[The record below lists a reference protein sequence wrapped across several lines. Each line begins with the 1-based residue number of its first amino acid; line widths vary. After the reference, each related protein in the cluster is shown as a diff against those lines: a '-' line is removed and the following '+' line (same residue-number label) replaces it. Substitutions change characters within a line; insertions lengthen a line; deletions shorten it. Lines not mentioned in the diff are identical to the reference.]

1 MPSRSIRAA
10 EVAVLRPAQ
19 PRTAHDTVGGAIERR
34 LTGAMEVPIEQL
46 VADPGQ
52 PRRDWDYDNGAQR
65 LQELAASIA
74 EFGVLQPLLVREDGT
89 LPDGRQRYVIIA
101 GARRRAAA
109 ELVGI
114 GLLPVLVREESATRV
129 RVLQLLENL
138 QRQELSPLDEARAY
152 QELLDLEGMTPQ
164 ALAARLHLSG
174 QQVRD
179 RLRLLADQVL
189 ADAVERRQ
197 MSASAARE
205 IMKLPD
211 DEVLAFRRRVL
222 AGERLQIN
230 DVFSARAYLAATG
243 AINPRRKIARGTAP
257 VDSIQLVPPIVTTR
271 TPQAAAEARTDQTLF
286 DPSPAIDTKISLL
299 SIGVA
304 AQPSRPSDR
313 DVVEDIAEESA
324 GGDQPA
330 ATGSSA
336 TCRASVERVVDILD
350 SSLSGE
356 ERAIVAGVLRE
367 TGQQSDLIAWLMLFH
382 RRLSE
387 RLSRQ
392 NASPCE

>member
-1 MPSRSIRAA
+1 MPSRSVRVA

-19 PRTAHDTVGGAIERR
+19 PRTAYDATGSATERR
-34 LTGAMEVPIEQL
+34 LSGAMEVPIEQL

-52 PRRDWDYDNGAQR
+52 PRRDWDYDNGEQR
-65 LQELAASIA
+65 LRELAASVA

-109 ELVGI
+109 ELAGI
-114 GLLPVLVREESATRV
+114 GMLPVLVREEPATRV

-152 QELLDLEGMTPQ
+152 QELLDLEGMTPP
-164 ALAARLHLSG
+164 ALAVRLHISG

-197 MSASAARE
+197 ISASAARE

-211 DEVLAFRRRVL
+211 DEVLTFRRRVL
-222 AGERLQIN
+222 AGERLQVN
-230 DVFSARAYLAATG
+230 DVFTARAHLAATG
-243 AINPRRKIARGTAP
+243 VINPRRKVARGTAQTDP
-257 VDSIQLVPPIVTTR
+257 IQLTPPIDTPR
-271 TPQAAAEARTDQTLF
+271 TPLAMVGAGMDQTLF
-286 DPSPAIDTKISLL
+286 DPCPAIDEQIGLL
-299 SIGVA
+299 GIGVA
-304 AQPSRPSDR
+304 ARPSRLSEGDMAG
-313 DVVEDIAEESA
+313 DIAEVSA
-324 GGDQPA
+324 GGGQLA
-330 ATGSSA
+330 EIGSSVSW
-336 TCRASVERVVDILD
+336 RAGVERVVGILD

-356 ERAIVAGVLRE
+356 ERATVAGALRE
-367 TGQQSDLIAWLMLFH
+367 AGQRSDLVEWLLLLH
-382 RRLSE
+382 RWLNE
-387 RLSRQ
+387 RLGQ
-392 NASPCE
+392 ETALPCD